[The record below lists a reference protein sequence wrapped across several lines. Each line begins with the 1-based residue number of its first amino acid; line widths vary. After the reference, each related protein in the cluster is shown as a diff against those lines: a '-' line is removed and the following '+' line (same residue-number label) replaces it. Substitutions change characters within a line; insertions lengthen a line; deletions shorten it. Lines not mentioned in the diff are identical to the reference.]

1 MINIITIP
9 NKDHKAVIY
18 NFFKSMQNF
27 DFSFYSIDEK
37 INENNLINCFIIPEN
52 VNSETLNK
60 IKFIFDN
67 HLKQFNI
74 FLLPLSI
81 ENEFNKI
88 KFQKNNYNKIN
99 YPIKVKALENKLN
112 SILSSLSVNYL
123 HLSLNK
129 NNFLINN
136 LQNKK
141 VFLTES
147 EAEIVRLIFLRKT
160 ISKRTIRAQV
170 LKLNPQVES
179 KSLETHLYRL
189 RKKFNK
195 ISSEIS
201 ISSVDDNNLK
211 LN

>member
-1 MINIITIP
+1 MINIITIL
-9 NKDHKAVIY
+9 NKDHKTVIY

-37 INENNLINCFIIPEN
+37 NNENNLINCFIIPEN

>member
-1 MINIITIP
+1 MINIITIL
-9 NKDHKAVIY
+9 NKDHKTVIY

-74 FLLPLSI
+74 FLLPPSI

>member
-1 MINIITIP
+1 MINIITIL
-9 NKDHKAVIY
+9 NKDHKTVIY